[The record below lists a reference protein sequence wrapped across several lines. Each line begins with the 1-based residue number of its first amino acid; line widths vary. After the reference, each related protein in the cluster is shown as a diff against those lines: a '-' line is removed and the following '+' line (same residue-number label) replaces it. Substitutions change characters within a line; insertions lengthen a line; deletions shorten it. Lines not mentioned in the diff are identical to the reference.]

1 MFKKV
6 DTIKVLIIG
15 ILIIAAGHVI
25 EFIYLQKEDK
35 QTISSTEKF
44 ELSSYFVGLA
54 LFVLIH
60 YLVAKVPVL
69 RAHILIKIILAYS
82 LVLCILKVQLF
93 DIETQHF
100 PYDGYLLF
108 YFFVVAIVAHRIELV
123 YLVIAILLIIF
134 GFYAHDVV
142 RFSE

>member
-1 MFKKV
+1 M
-6 DTIKVLIIG
+6 
-15 ILIIAAGHVI
+15 
-25 EFIYLQKEDK
+25 
-35 QTISSTEKF
+35 
-44 ELSSYFVGLA
+44 
-54 LFVLIH
+54 
-60 YLVAKVPVL
+60 AKVPVL

-100 PYDGYLLF
+100 PYDGYFLF